1 MKKMSHYE
9 VNKQAAFS
17 IFDENGEICPIPAE
31 TDHFA
36 FFALPRKMKL
46 DEAELESR
54 YYELSRKL
62 HPDFFMNAPA
72 SKRILSLEASARLND
87 AYKTLKNPIQR
98 AVCLVEL
105 ESGKL
110 EENDSRPPADMLEE
124 ILEAQ
129 EAVDDFKCCEEEDQ
143 AEGLLRNLQAAKEC
157 FEVQRSG
164 QRAALKDLG
173 EKWDRA
179 VEGGER
185 PPAEVIQKLRS
196 ILGIRNYIDN
206 ILRSVQNALEMAS

>member
-1 MKKMSHYE
+1 MMNGNALN
-9 VNKQAAFS
+9 NKTAFS

-36 FFALPRKMKL
+36 FFSLHRKMAL
-46 DEAELESR
+46 DESELESK

-72 SKRILSLEASARLND
+72 SKRILSLEASARLNE
-87 AYKTLKNPIQR
+87 AYKTLKDPIQR
-98 AVCLVEL
+98 AVCLVEI

-124 ILEAQ
+124 ILDAQ
-129 EAVDDFKCCEEEDQ
+129 EAVDDFKCCEEKEE
-143 AEGLLRNLQAAKEC
+143 AENLLRNLEAAKEC
-157 FEVQRSG
+157 FEALRSG
-164 QRAALKDLG
+164 QRASLKDLG

-179 VEGGER
+179 VDEGQS
-185 PPAEVIQKLRS
+185 PPTEVLQKLRS
-196 ILGIRNYIDN
+196 ILGLRNYIDN
-206 ILRSVQNALEMAS
+206 ILRSVENALEMAS